1 MVVGNKF
8 PDDLSTNIGLA
19 EINNNSL
26 ETTNNYFNNT
36 AIKNQE
42 GTIEAEDLLRALLRN
57 WYWILLCMLLSAAI
71 ATIYLRYTIPI
82 YQASSKIL
90 IKGDPG
96 SGGTLSEEAVL
107 QEIGVLKPSTD
118 LNNEI
123 QILKSRTLMQQ
134 VVEALGLQVGYFG
147 LGVLKSTELYKNVP
161 VKLDSVK
168 WGGTRLNAEFEI
180 KIKNNSEF
188 TVLHEEVES
197 QHSFS
202 EPFTLS
208 RDTFYLSRNLSSN
221 SKVRNLRIETGFYV
235 MQYLKNLQIKV
246 AENSD
251 VLVLEMQDPIRE
263 KAKDILNE
271 LFELYN
277 QATIDDKN
285 QVAKKTLDFIN
296 ERLKLLTEELSVVEG
311 GLEDYKENNNIP
323 TETPESVN
331 ILLGE
336 VSSYDNALTQ
346 LQIQAE
352 LLNSIEESLNKGIA
366 VLDFIP
372 SNIMVDQGEGLNLEI
387 ERYNTLVLA
396 RERIERSAQA
406 DNPELI
412 SINNQLENARKNVL
426 ENLSTLRLGQELTI
440 RENEAKLQ
448 RLQARIN
455 QIPRQQRELL
465 EIKRQQNIKEELYLF
480 LLQKF
485 EETALSAAITV
496 PNARLIDAPLAGPIP
511 ISPIP
516 LQVYAVSL
524 LLGLVIPIGLITLRE
539 IFDDNI
545 YREDNLK
552 SLTNIPV
559 LGGIPWDKTGHHVVV
574 RSASRTAIAE
584 TFRLLRTNLNYLF
597 RSSDKTTKSLLV
609 TSAQGGD
616 GKTFICINL
625 GISISLTNK
634 RVVLVGMDLRKPKL
648 AEYFLKA
655 SDVELPGLTNFL
667 IGDNSVYEIV
677 QASAENENL
686 FVVASGP
693 VPPNPAELLSKDK
706 LSELFS
712 YLNQEFD
719 YIIIDTAPVSLV
731 ADAFLLEQYVD
742 HTLFV
747 TRSGKTKKGAISMF
761 EQIRADKKLPDMAIV
776 LNGIKKGKGTGY
788 GYDGYGYGYDYG
800 YYSDEKVNKRKFW
813 PWSKKKQ

>member
-1 MVVGNKF
+1 
-8 PDDLSTNIGLA
+8 L
-19 EINNNSL
+19 EI
-26 ETTNNYFNNT
+26 TNNHFNNT
-36 AIKNQE
+36 AIQDRE

-57 WYWILLCMLLSAAI
+57 WYWILLCILLSAAL

-82 YQASSKIL
+82 YQASGKIL

-96 SGGTLSEEAVL
+96 TGGTLSEEAVL
-107 QEIGVLKPSTD
+107 QEIGILKPSTN

-134 VVEALGLQVGYFG
+134 VVEELRLDAAYFG
-147 LGVLKSTELYKNVP
+147 LGRLMSVELYKNVP
-161 VKLDSVK
+161 VRLDSVK

-180 KIKNNSEF
+180 EIKNNSEL
-188 TVLHEEVES
+188 TVLYEEVES
-197 QHSFS
+197 QHFFNQ
-202 EPFTLS
+202 PIVLNK
-208 RDTFYLSRNLSSN
+208 DTFYLSRDTT
-221 SKVRNLRIETGFYV
+221 SKSTVRNLRIETGFFV
-235 MQYLKNLQIKV
+235 MQYLKNLEIKV

-251 VLVLEMQDPIRE
+251 VLILEMEDPIRE
-263 KAKDILNE
+263 KAKDILKE
-271 LFELYN
+271 LVELYN
-277 QATIDDKN
+277 QAAIDDKN

-296 ERLKLLTEELSVVEG
+296 ERLKLLTEELSAVEG
-311 GLEDYKENNNIP
+311 ILESYKENNNIP

-336 VSSYDNALTQ
+336 VSSYDNTLTQ

-352 LLNSIEESLNKGIA
+352 LLISIEENLSKGIA

-372 SNIMVDQGEGLNLEI
+372 SNVMVSQGEGLNVEI

-396 RERIERSAQA
+396 RERIERSAEA
-406 DNPELI
+406 NNPELI

-426 ENLSTLRLGQELTI
+426 ENLRTLRLGQDLTI
-440 RENEAKLQ
+440 SENEAKIKSLQ
-448 RLQARIN
+448 SRIN

-465 EIKRQQNIKEELYLF
+465 EIKRQQTTKEELYLF

-485 EETALSAAITV
+485 EETALSSAITV
-496 PNARLIDAPLAGPIP
+496 PNARLVDAPIAGPVP

-516 LQVYAVSL
+516 LQVYAISV
-524 LLGLVIPIGLITLRE
+524 LLGLLIPVGVITLRE

-545 YREDNLK
+545 YSEDNLK
-552 SLTNIPV
+552 SLTTIPF
-559 LGGIPWDKTGHHVVV
+559 LGGIPWDKSGKQVVV
-574 RSASRTAIAE
+574 GSASRTAIAE

-597 RSSDKTTKSLLV
+597 RSSDKKTKSLLI

-616 GKTFICINL
+616 GKTFVCINL
-625 GISISLTNK
+625 GISLSLTNK
-634 RVVLVGMDLRKPKL
+634 RVVIVGMDLRKPKL
-648 AEYFLKA
+648 AEYLLQ
-655 SDVELPGLTNFL
+655 SPDVEVSGLTNFL

-677 QASAENENL
+677 QATEVNDNL

-693 VPPNPAELLSKDK
+693 VPPNPAELLSKEK
-706 LSELFS
+706 LKELFA

-731 ADAFLLEQYVD
+731 ADAFLLEPYVD

-747 TRSGKTKKGAISMF
+747 TQSGKTKKGVIPMF
-761 EQIRADKKLPDMAIV
+761 EQIRADNKLPDIALT
-776 LNGIKKGKGTGY
+776 LNGIKKGKGSGY
-788 GYDGYGYGYDYG
+788 GYGYGYDYG
-800 YYSDEKVNKRKFW
+800 YYSDDVSKKRKFW
-813 PWSKKKQ
+813 PWQKKKDKAN